1 MRSLLVLFSTGLL
14 ALGLAGTAGAA
25 ALNWEG
31 TWALDM
37 GDFGEGSIT
46 GGGVATVNSS
56 AGAIPNH
63 LDTLRLAGSRGQVKG
78 SFTNY
83 VTDPE
88 TAGQGIAAIIWEG
101 AQGGTGTFAPIS
113 GGVAS
118 TGPLTQ
124 NYVPTYGFVKI
135 CLLSTECTEYLGI
148 PFTGPTTVNGVPGTG
163 IKGIGLGGMLTLGG
177 YGGIRF
183 SLIYDP
189 WTVKTATLIDQI
201 TTPDGSRI
209 YTEQTYRGW
218 AHAPASTTSSTAQPS
233 GVIQLI
239 APEQVLT
246 NLPMGS
252 SDKIATAAMFVI
264 HFIPEPGL
272 LLLLGSGVAGLAL
285 LGRKRMRR

>member
-1 MRSLLVLFSTGLL
+1 MSGIAS
-14 ALGLAGTAGAA
+14 AA
-25 ALNWEG
+25 PLNWEG
-31 TWALDM
+31 TWTLDM

-56 AGAIPNH
+56 AGGVPAH
-63 LDTLRLAGSRGQVKG
+63 LSTLRLAGSRGQVAG
-78 SFTNY
+78 SFTNF

-101 AQGGTGTFAPIS
+101 AQGGTGTFGPIS

-118 TGPLTQ
+118 TASFTK
-124 NYVPTYGFVKI
+124 NAVPTYGFVKI
-135 CLLSTECTEYLGI
+135 CLLSTECTQYLGI
-148 PFTGPTTVNGVPGTG
+148 PFTGPTTVNGVPGTD
-163 IKGIGLGGMLTLGG
+163 IKGIGIGGMLTIGG

-201 TTPDGSRI
+201 TTPGGSRI
-209 YTEQTYRGW
+209 FTTQTYKGW

-233 GVIQLI
+233 GVVQLI
-239 APEQVLT
+239 APEQVMT
-246 NLPMGS
+246 NLPLGS

-272 LLLLGSGVAGLAL
+272 LLLLGSGVVGLAL
-285 LGRKRMRR
+285 LGHRRFRR